1 MVGEEEC
8 LGRKSAWGRGVVREE
23 EFGRRNGSEEE
34 WLGKRVVREEE
45 WLREQ
50 WFEGVVGK
58 ERWLGRTYAF
68 THVLRAIF
76 ARTQLHARMPLVEK
90 YHGVGCLLC

>member
-1 MVGEEEC
+1 MLGEEEC
-8 LGRKSAWGRGVVREE
+8 LGTRSGSGGGVREE
-23 EFGRRNGSEEE
+23 EWFGGRMM
-34 WLGKRVVREEE
+34 GKRVVREEE
-45 WLREQ
+45 WLREE

-58 ERWLGRTYAF
+58 ERWLGRTHAF

>member
-1 MVGEEEC
+1 MLGEEEC
-8 LGRKSAWGRGVVREE
+8 LGTRSGSAGGVREE
-23 EFGRRNGSEEE
+23 EWFGGRMM
-34 WLGKRVVREEE
+34 GKRVVREEE
-45 WLREQ
+45 WLREE